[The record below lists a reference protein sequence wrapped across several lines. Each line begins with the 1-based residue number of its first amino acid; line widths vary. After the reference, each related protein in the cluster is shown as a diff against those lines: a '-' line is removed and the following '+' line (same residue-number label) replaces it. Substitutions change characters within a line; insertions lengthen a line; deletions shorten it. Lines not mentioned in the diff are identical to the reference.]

1 MEGILSIFWLIGC
14 STVLPIIIIWLV
26 TRKQINETNKRTEII
41 MSALEKNPDVNVAEW
56 LDKLAPENK
65 SKLLK
70 EKLMI
75 KLTWGIICLILG
87 IGTIIYR
94 ACFSLVSPMPTF
106 IGGGALFWSASS
118 SARSSSPKKLRP
130 RARRTSNNDG
140 QRSVHST
147 SKNPAEC
154 PQKLPAGLVG
164 WQSR

>member
-1 MEGILSIFWLIGC
+1 MEGILGVLWLIGC

-70 EKLMI
+70 EKLMT

-87 IGTIIYR
+87 IGTIVYG
-94 ACFSLVSPMPTF
+94 ACSSLASMP
-106 IGGGALFWSASS
+106 IGGGALLAVGIALLVSFFFG
-118 SARSSSPKKLRP
+118 KKFL
-130 RARRTSNNDG
+130 AKEIEAE
-140 QRSVHST
+140 
-147 SKNPAEC
+147 SKKN
-154 PQKLPAGLVG
+154 Q
-164 WQSR
+164 Q

>member
-1 MEGILSIFWLIGC
+1 MEEVLGIFWLIGC

-56 LDKLAPENK
+56 LDKLAPDNK
-65 SKLLK
+65 GKLMK
-70 EKLMI
+70 EKLMT

-106 IGGGALFWSASS
+106 LCGGALLAVGIALLVSFFFG
-118 SARSSSPKKLRP
+118 KKFL
-130 RARRTSNNDG
+130 AKEIDAE
-140 QRSVHST
+140 
-147 SKNPAEC
+147 SKNN
-154 PQKLPAGLVG
+154 Q
-164 WQSR
+164 Q

>member
-65 SKLLK
+65 DKLLK
-70 EKLMI
+70 EKLMT

-87 IGTIIYR
+87 IGIIIYG
-94 ACFSLVSPMPTF
+94 ACFSLVSSMPTF
-106 IGGGALFWSASS
+106 LCGGALLAVGIALLVSFFFG
-118 SARSSSPKKLRP
+118 KKFL
-130 RARRTSNNDG
+130 AKEIEAE
-140 QRSVHST
+140 
-147 SKNPAEC
+147 SKKN
-154 PQKLPAGLVG
+154 Q
-164 WQSR
+164 Q

>member
-1 MEGILSIFWLIGC
+1 MEEVLGIFLLIGC

-56 LDKLAPENK
+56 LDKLAPDNK
-65 SKLLK
+65 GKLMK
-70 EKLMI
+70 EKLMT

-106 IGGGALFWSASS
+106 LCGGALLAVGIALLVSFFFG
-118 SARSSSPKKLRP
+118 KKFL
-130 RARRTSNNDG
+130 AKEIEAE
-140 QRSVHST
+140 
-147 SKNPAEC
+147 SKKN
-154 PQKLPAGLVG
+154 Q
-164 WQSR
+164 Q